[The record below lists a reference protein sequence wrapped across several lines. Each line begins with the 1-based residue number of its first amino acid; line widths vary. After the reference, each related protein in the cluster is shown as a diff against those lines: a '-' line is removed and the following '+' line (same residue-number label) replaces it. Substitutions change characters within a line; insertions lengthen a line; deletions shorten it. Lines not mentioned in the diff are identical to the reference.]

1 MGDSR
6 DWTGCRLGQYFLDR
20 RYPDFDE
27 SDGQLYA
34 ARHADTGRPALVL
47 VPEAQGTWTPRGDWS
62 VRVVS
67 QSTPPFLA
75 TELECPPPA
84 SARALS
90 DMNLGFIRLAGAV
103 ASVEDQ
109 REANEAFTQAP
120 SLRGLQG
127 WRYLRTGALV
137 AGALLLV
144 LLVLWPRVLAPSTGE
159 PLLSESPRTQPTVW
173 TDQAERG
180 AVVGYPMPPVAYPE
194 QMKPPC
200 GTGGYVE
207 VRGGCWAELRQEP
220 PCGDFA
226 EHEGKCYV
234 PVRAKK
240 PERRS
245 VTP

>member
-6 DWTGCRLGQYFLDR
+6 DWTGCRLGPYFLDR

-34 ARHADTGRPALVL
+34 ARHVDTGRPALVL
-47 VPEAQGTWTPRGDWS
+47 VPAAQGTWTPRGDWS

-67 QSTPPFLA
+67 QSSPPFLA

-127 WRYLRTGALV
+127 WRHLRTGALV

-144 LLVLWPRVLAPSTGE
+144 LLVLWPRVLAPSTEG
-159 PLLSESPRTQPTVW
+159 PLLSESPRIPSTIW
-173 TDQAERG
+173 LDLAEG
-180 AVVGYPMPPVAYPE
+180 GSVIGYPMPAAAFAE

-200 GTGGYVE
+200 GKGGSVE
-207 VRGGCWAELRQEP
+207 IRGGCWIETRQEP
-220 PCGDFA
+220 PCQETA
-226 EHEGKCYV
+226 EHEGKCFA
-234 PVRAKK
+234 PVRAKQ

>member
-6 DWTGCRLGQYFLDR
+6 DWTGCRLGPYFLDR

-34 ARHADTGRPALVL
+34 ARHVDTGRPALVL

-67 QSTPPFLA
+67 QRSPPFLA

-103 ASVEDQ
+103 ASIEDQ
-109 REANEAFTQAP
+109 REANEAFTQSP
-120 SLRGLQG
+120 SRRGLQG
-127 WRYLRTGALV
+127 WRHLRTGALA

-144 LLVLWPRVLAPSTGE
+144 FLVFWPRVLDPSTGGT
-159 PLLSESPRTQPTVW
+159 LVSESSRIPSTLW
-173 TDQAERG
+173 SDLAEG
-180 AVVGYPMPPVAYPE
+180 GPVIGYPMPAVAFAE

-200 GTGGYVE
+200 VGGGSVE
-207 VRGGCWAELRQEP
+207 IRGGCWIETPEKP
-220 PCGDFA
+220 PCQETA
-226 EHEGKCYV
+226 EHQGKCYV